1 MISTLLLS
9 SKSLWSQT
17 KENADSLV
25 VVPLEL
31 IQQANIK
38 LAEGKHYKEISEKQS
53 ELIFDLEEL
62 NYTKTEQIKSL
73 ANDNYTLYTKNKQ
86 YEDINKSLEK
96 SLARQKTYNYI
107 LCGIDGDIVLFLIND
122 DWSLKSIG
130 IIKANDGGSK

>member
-9 SKSLWSQT
+9 SKSLWSQN

-38 LAEGKHYKEISEKQS
+38 LAERKYYKEISEKQS

-107 LCGIDGDIVLFLIND
+107 LCGISTATIVGLVV
-122 DWSLKSIG
+122 KM
-130 IIKANDGGSK
+130 IIQ

>member
-17 KENADSLV
+17 KENTDSLV

-38 LAEGKHYKEISEKQS
+38 LAERKYYKEISEKQS

-73 ANDNYTLYTKNKQ
+73 ANDNYTLYTKNKK
-86 YEDINKSLEK
+86 YEEINKSLEK

-107 LCGIDGDIVLFLIND
+107 LCGISTATVVALVVKFVV
-122 DWSLKSIG
+122 K
-130 IIKANDGGSK
+130 

>member
-9 SKSLWSQT
+9 SNSLWSQN

-107 LCGIDGDIVLFLIND
+107 LCGISTATVVGLVIKMIVQ
-122 DWSLKSIG
+122 
-130 IIKANDGGSK
+130 